1 MRLTHHQRIALFDL
15 ARRDDRPLD
24 ATSTTLRSL
33 QRRGL
38 IQRLTA
44 FSDRAARGWVLTRAG
59 ESAIEHEQHLAD
71 RAADRAEAKARS
83 AP

>member
-1 MRLTHHQRIALFDL
+1 MRLTLNQRIALFDL
-15 ARRDDRPLD
+15 AARRDRPLD
-24 ATSTTLRSL
+24 ATWATLHSL

-38 IQRLTA
+38 IQRLIV
-44 FSDRAARGWVLTRAG
+44 FGDRAALGWTLTSAG
-59 ESAIEHEQHLAD
+59 ESAIKHERHLAA

>member
-1 MRLTHHQRIALFDL
+1 LATLF
-15 ARRDDRPLD
+15 
-24 ATSTTLRSL
+24 SL

-38 IQRLTA
+38 IKRLS
-44 FSDRAARGWVLTRAG
+44 FRGWMLTSAG
-59 ESAIEHEQHLAD
+59 ESAIEHEQHLAA